1 VSDTSPMSELPPGLL
16 LAYYGDD
23 FTGSTDT
30 MEVMTFNGLPTVLF
44 VEPPTRERLAQF
56 ADRRAIGIAGT
67 ARSETPE
74 WMDEHLPG
82 VFAQLA
88 GLGAPILQYKVCS
101 TFDSSPTV
109 GSIGRA
115 LDIGLKTRPSP
126 WSPMIVAAPALRR
139 YQAFANLFATV
150 EGTAYRLDRHPT
162 MSRHPVTPM
171 TEADL
176 RLHLNAQTGEVI
188 GLVDLLDLKAGR
200 GQARV
205 TALRDAGARVIL
217 IDVIDHET
225 LIEAGRL
232 VWEMRGDGV
241 FTASSSGL
249 QYALT
254 AYWRSR
260 GLIGDAPAIAPLP
273 PAERV
278 VAVSGSCSPVTEG
291 QIDWSLEHGFSGI
304 RLDVFR
310 ILDPASRQA
319 EVGDAVERSVDALSA
334 GKSPLVY
341 SAKGPQDETIARL
354 SAEARQRGEDAA
366 AAQSAIGSALGDV
379 LGAVLRKG
387 GLKRAIVAGGDT
399 SGRATAALG
408 VYALEAAVP
417 IAPGSP
423 LCFAA
428 AADPAF
434 DGLEIALKGGQVG
447 GPDYF
452 AQVRN
457 GGAPLT
463 TPTTTAINGSS
474 TP

>member
-1 VSDTSPMSELPPGLL
+1 VSDASPTPELPPGLL

-44 VEPPTRERLAQF
+44 VEPPTPERLAQF
-56 ADRRAIGIAGT
+56 ADRRAIGLAGT

-74 WMDEHLPG
+74 WMDANLPG
-82 VFAQLA
+82 IFAQLA

-101 TFDSSPTV
+101 TFDSSPGI

-115 LDIGLKTRPSP
+115 VDIGMAVCPRNGSRT

-150 EGTAYRLDRHPT
+150 DGTAYRLDRHPT

-171 TEADL
+171 SEADL
-176 RLHLNAQTGEVI
+176 RLHLNAQTGAVI
-188 GLVDLLDLKAGR
+188 GLVDLFDLKAGR
-200 GQARV
+200 GQARAR
-205 TALRDAGARVIL
+205 ALREGGARIIL
-217 IDVIDHET
+217 IDVIDEET

-232 VWEMRGDGV
+232 VWEMREDGV

-260 GLIGDAPAIAPLP
+260 GLIGEAPAIAPLP

-278 VAVSGSCSPVTEG
+278 VAVSGSCSPVTEA
-291 QIDWSLEHGFSGI
+291 QIDWSLDHGFCGI

-310 ILDPASRQA
+310 LLDPASRQA
-319 EVGDAVERSVDALSA
+319 EIGEAVERSVAALSA
-334 GKSPLVY
+334 GQSPLVY
-341 SAKGPQDETIARL
+341 SAKGPHDETIARL
-354 SAEARQRGEDAA
+354 SAEVRQRGGDPAT
-366 AAQSAIGSALGDV
+366 AQSAIGTGLGDV

-387 GLKRAIVAGGDT
+387 GLKRAVVAGGDT

-408 VYALEAAVP
+408 IYALEAAVP

-428 AADPAF
+428 ADDPAL

-457 GGAPLT
+457 GGAP
-463 TPTTTAINGSS
+463 TTTAISGRS
-474 TP
+474 TT

>member
-1 VSDTSPMSELPPGLL
+1 MSDAAPTPELPPGLL

-44 VEPPTRERLAQF
+44 VEPPTPERLAQF
-56 ADRRAIGIAGT
+56 SDRRAIGLAGT
-67 ARSETPE
+67 ARSETPD
-74 WMDEHLPG
+74 WMDANLPG
-82 VFAQLA
+82 IFAQLD

-101 TFDSSPTV
+101 TFDSSPAV

-115 LDIGLKTRPSP
+115 LDIGLSVRPADGP
-126 WSPMIVAAPALRR
+126 GAWSPMIVAAPALRR

-171 TEADL
+171 READL
-176 RLHLNAQTGEVI
+176 RLHLKAQTKTVI
-188 GLVDLLDLKAGR
+188 GLIDLLDLKAGQ
-200 GQARV
+200 GQARAK
-205 TALRDAGARVIL
+205 ALREAGAGVVL
-217 IDVIDHET
+217 IDVIDEAT

-232 VWEMRGDGV
+232 VWEMREDGV

-254 AYWRSR
+254 AYWRNR
-260 GLIGDAPAIAPLP
+260 GLIGDAPTIAPLP
-273 PAERV
+273 PAERI

-291 QIDWSLEHGFSGI
+291 QIDWSLDHGFSGV

-319 EVGDAVERSVDALSA
+319 EIGDAVERSLEALSA
-334 GKSPLVY
+334 GQSPLVY
-341 SAKGPQDETIARL
+341 SARGPQDETIARL
-354 SAEARQRGEDAA
+354 SAEVRLRGGDPATA
-366 AAQSAIGSALGDV
+366 LSAIGTALGDV
-379 LGAVLRKG
+379 LGAVLRKA
-387 GLKRAIVAGGDT
+387 GLKRAVVAGGDT
-399 SGRATAALG
+399 AGRATAALG
-408 VYALEAAVP
+408 IYALEAVAP

-428 AADPAF
+428 AADAAL

-457 GGAPLT
+457 GGAPIT
-463 TPTTTAINGSS
+463 TPINGRPR
-474 TP
+474 T

>member
-1 VSDTSPMSELPPGLL
+1 VSAAATPGLPPGLL

-82 VFAQLA
+82 IFAQLA
-88 GLGAPILQYKVCS
+88 GLGAPILQYKLCS
-101 TFDSSPTV
+101 TFDSSPQL

-115 LDIGLKTRPSP
+115 LDIGLKTRPSA

-162 MSRHPVTPM
+162 MARHPVTPM

-205 TALRDAGARVIL
+205 TALRDAGGRVIL
-217 IDVIDHET
+217 IDVIDEET
-225 LIEAGRL
+225 LVEAGRL

-319 EVGDAVERSVDALSA
+319 EIGDAVERSVDALSA
-334 GKSPLVY
+334 GQSPLVY
-341 SAKGPQDETIARL
+341 SARGPQDESIARL
-354 SAEARQRGEDAA
+354 SAEMRRRGGDPA
-366 AAQSAIGSALGDV
+366 AAQSAIGTALGDV

-387 GLKRAIVAGGDT
+387 NLKRAIVAGGDT

-452 AQVRN
+452 ALVQN
-457 GGAPLT
+457 GGA
-463 TPTTTAINGSS
+463 PTTTAINGSS
-474 TP
+474 RP

>member
-1 VSDTSPMSELPPGLL
+1 VSGAAPLSELPPGLL

-74 WMDEHLPG
+74 WMDANLPG
-82 VFAQLA
+82 IFAQLA

-115 LDIGLKTRPSP
+115 LDIGLKVRPSA

-139 YQAFANLFATV
+139 YQAFGNLFATV

-176 RLHLNAQTGEVI
+176 RLHLNAQTGAVI

-217 IDVIDHET
+217 IDVIDDET
-225 LIEAGRL
+225 LVEAGRL

-319 EVGDAVERSVDALSA
+319 EIGDAVERSVDALSA

-341 SAKGPQDETIARL
+341 SARGPQDESIARL
-354 SAEARQRGEDAA
+354 AAETRRRGGDAA

-428 AADPAF
+428 TDDPAL

-452 AQVRN
+452 AHVRN
-457 GGAPLT
+457 GGAPMT
-463 TPTTTAINGSS
+463 NQS
-474 TP
+474 TGDPRP

>member
-1 VSDTSPMSELPPGLL
+1 MSGTSPLSDLPPGLL

-67 ARSETPE
+67 ARSETPD
-74 WMDEHLPG
+74 WMDAHLPG
-82 VFAQLA
+82 IFAQLA
-88 GLGAPILQYKVCS
+88 GLGAPILHYKVCS

-115 LDIGLKTRPSP
+115 LDIGLSVRPSA

-176 RLHLNAQTGEVI
+176 RLHLNAQTGAVI

-217 IDVIDHET
+217 IDVIDDET
-225 LIEAGRL
+225 LVEAGRL
-232 VWEMRGDGV
+232 IWEMRGDGV

-254 AYWRSR
+254 AYWRSQ
-260 GLIGDAPAIAPLP
+260 GLIGDAPAVAPLP
-273 PAERV
+273 PAERI
-278 VAVSGSCSPVTEG
+278 VAVSGSCSPVTAG

-304 RLDVFR
+304 RLDIFR

-319 EVGDAVERSVDALSA
+319 EIGDAVERSVEALSA

-341 SAKGPQDETIARL
+341 SARGPGDESIARL
-354 SAEARQRGEDAA
+354 AAETRDAA
-366 AAQSAIGSALGDV
+366 AAQSTIGSALGDV

-428 AADPAF
+428 ADDPAL

-457 GGAPLT
+457 GGAPM
-463 TPTTTAINGSS
+463 TTAINGRSR
-474 TP
+474 P